1 MGKISSYANDSTPNL
16 SDKVIGTDVDNM
28 NATKN
33 FTIGQILSLL
43 PEATLILPIYETN
56 DLALLGGL
64 TEGQLF
70 RDIAGVVHIVFN

>member
-1 MGKISSYANDSTPNL
+1 MSKISSYANDSTPNVG
-16 SDKVIGTDVDNM
+16 DKLIGTDVDNM

-43 PEATLILPIYETN
+43 SEATLTLPIYETN

-70 RDIAGVVHIVFN
+70 RDTPGVVHIVF

>member
-1 MGKISSYANDSTPNL
+1 MSKISSYANDSTPNL

-43 PEATLILPIYETN
+43 SGAILTLPTYASN
-56 DLALLGGL
+56 SAALAGGL
-64 TEGQLF
+64 VQGQLYKSST
-70 RDIAGVVHIVFN
+70 GIVSIVI

>member
-1 MGKISSYANDSTPNL
+1 MGKISTYAQVSSPSL
-16 SDKVIGTDVDNM
+16 SDKVIGTDVDNI

-43 PEATLILPIYETN
+43 SEVILTLPIYETN

-70 RDIAGVVHIVFN
+70 RDTPGVVHIVFN

>member
-1 MGKISSYANDSTPNL
+1 MGKISSYANNSTPNL
-16 SDKVIGTDVDNM
+16 SDKLISTDVDNL

-43 PEATLILPIYETN
+43 SEATLTLPIYETN

-70 RDIAGVVHIVFN
+70 RDTPGVVHIVFN